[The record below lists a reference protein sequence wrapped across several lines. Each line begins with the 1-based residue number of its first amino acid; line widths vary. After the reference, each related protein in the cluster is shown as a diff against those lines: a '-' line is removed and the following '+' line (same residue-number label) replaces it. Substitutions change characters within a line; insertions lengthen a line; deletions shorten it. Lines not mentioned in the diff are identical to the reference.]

1 MCASYWRQAARR
13 GLRYANEGASA
24 VGGTPDQAEAS
35 ALAKRLGI
43 TQGITVQ
50 ELGYDTDT
58 DDLVADA
65 VHSVLGEDPV
75 GEDYDEAV
83 DMVLLWWREDDGDL
97 ADALVDAKAP
107 LAANG
112 VIWLLTPKF
121 GRPGALEP
129 ADIAD
134 SASTTGLRRTTTVSL
149 PDWQA
154 VRMVS
159 R

>member
-1 MCASYWRQAARR
+1 
-13 GLRYANEGASA
+13 
-24 VGGTPDQAEAS
+24 
-35 ALAKRLGI
+35 
-43 TQGITVQ
+43 VQ

-58 DDLVADA
+58 DDLVAEAVVVGSGEDA
-65 VHSVLGEDPV
+65 VD
-75 GEDYDEAV
+75 EDYDGVV
-83 DMVLLWWREDDGDL
+83 DMVILWWREDDGDL

-107 LAANG
+107 IASSG
-112 VIWLLTPKF
+112 VIWLFTPKF

-134 SASTTGLRRTTTVSL
+134 AASTSGLRRTTSVTL
-149 PDWQA
+149 QAWQG